1 MIVIVFVCCV
11 VVVVIV
17 VVGSRVPNPKAG
29 KVFFTP
35 FCNSAS
41 WFSVT

>member
-29 KVFFTP
+29 KVF
-35 FCNSAS
+35 SHH
-41 WFSVT
+41 SVILLAGFL

>member
-1 MIVIVFVCCV
+1 MIVFVFVCCVV

-29 KVFFTP
+29 KVF
-35 FCNSAS
+35 SHH
-41 WFSVT
+41 SVILLVGFL